1 MTDLPKIMQFLFV
14 FCRYLCL
21 KYLDLPRIISVK
33 KADTHN
39 KVNRPK
45 LCGQHKKASM

>member
-39 KVNRPK
+39 KVSVG
-45 LCGQHKKASM
+45 LFYASGAFC